1 MTNQAFPITPPPE
14 LVVQWYLAAK
24 AMPVDQ
30 WVTDVATAAAQWG
43 WDKRG
48 AANEAELQQRADQEL
63 EACCE
68 WLRSAAPAWERQL
81 RAARRP
87 KPPSLKEQALLA
99 IDVAVADGRLSP
111 DVSKVVRSALKAL
124 PND

>member
-43 WDKRG
+43 
-48 AANEAELQQRADQEL
+48 ADQEL

-87 KPPSLKEQALLA
+87 NPPSLKEQALLA